1 MSFDCS
7 RFSFH
12 PWKDFFGVVMQQ
24 GRVQLDADWNEWVAE
39 LARRLQAGTF
49 DTLQPS
55 ASSIARAVV
64 PRTTPNGFRILAT
77 GGVITIG
84 LGRIYVDGLLAEN
97 HGTEPLQWDSVLT
110 ELTGTNAV
118 PFFAQPY
125 LPFNTTNQPAPAD
138 VFNRPA
144 LTGGPHLVYLDVWQ
158 RDITHLQEPDLV
170 EKAVGVDTTARLQ
183 TVWQVRVL
191 ANIGTATCGT
201 PDGEVS
207 GWPAVI
213 RPSGARLTNSTGDV
227 PGDPN
232 PCLVPPAAG
241 YKGLENQLYRVEV
254 HRGGAVGTATF
265 KWSRDNATVATGVS
279 EIQGGNRLVVES
291 IGRDE
296 VLGFHAGEWIEILDD
311 WHELHGRPGL
321 LRRIRPGNGVDSAT
335 RSILIDDPL
344 PAGLFPVDGQG
355 RTDTTRHT
363 RIRRWD
369 QSGMVRRADGSD
381 FHDLNLSASSDGIP
395 VPASSVTLSL
405 EAGILVSF
413 DLESGGEFKA
423 GDHWVFAARVTD
435 GSIELLD
442 HAPPRGIHH
451 HYARLATVT
460 LPDSESD
467 CRVMWPPEATGE
479 SCDCAVCVH
488 PEGHNAGTATIQ
500 QAIDMVHARGGG
512 TICLDVGFYQ
522 LGAPLNIEGA
532 QSLRIRGQGWRTVLQ
547 PTEAGGA
554 IDISQSLGVTI
565 ENLSIVGVAAGGGT
579 NAMISAANCVDLQL
593 THLTIAAIAT
603 GDATSAG
610 IGFSGVLLAGAVR
623 DCTIV
628 AEQGI
633 VAEGPRRAYLLT
645 ANLRVTDNV
654 MMCGQHGVNLVG
666 SVVHYGELR
675 LADNLMLFC
684 NQGAISATGGAL
696 PAASVTIAGNV
707 LHVTGPGVV
716 AGCDGLRIAEN
727 EIVGAASRPLIV
739 DGIVLTAGLDQ
750 GPMDDPQI
758 IGNRLRGLSGNG
770 IAIRRNL
777 SRAMIKMNVVR
788 DVGGAAVTME
798 EGAAA
803 SYLCIENNH
812 FDSLGVGFNDQ
823 AQPYLGVRLQGVQR
837 GDVIGNLF
845 SNVGRQANQ
854 NPWRAALGVIASGEI
869 RAAGNRMFGI
879 GPASFIGRTMGIAVG
894 AGFSQVTAEDNAI
907 ARIADGTETPGPAGW
922 QAIVIA
928 AAGQLQTDPA
938 GEVTVTVPGV
948 IVLPVQNGFVHLSAF
963 RAAFLALSAGSAAVR
978 RNHLRGQLIG
988 LPLVEIV
995 GVVGCLFDQN
1005 DGALTAA
1012 AAGAAP
1018 PLVGRI
1024 VSDHASAASNRLVG
1038 VSDAPTLHLFTK
1050 QFAVLG
1056 NLTSGP
1062 IMVSGSSL
1070 PAPWDALNVQV

>member
-7 RFSFH
+7 RFNFH

-39 LARRLQAGTF
+39 LGRRLQAETF

-55 ASSIARAVV
+55 ASSIAHAVV

-77 GGVITIG
+77 GGTITIG
-84 LGRIYVDGLLAEN
+84 VGRIYVDGLLAEN
-97 HGTEPLQWDSVLT
+97 HGLEPLQWDTVLA
-110 ELTGTNAV
+110 ELTGTDAV
-118 PFFAQPY
+118 PFFEQPY
-125 LPFNTTNQPAPAD
+125 LPFNATNQPAPAD
-138 VFNRPA
+138 IFNRPV
-144 LTGGPHLVYLDVWQ
+144 LTGGPLLVYLDVWQ
-158 RDITHLQEPDLV
+158 RDLTYLQDSDLV

-191 ANIGTATCGT
+191 PNIGDATCGT
-201 PDGEVS
+201 PDGEVP
-207 GWPAVI
+207 GWPAII
-213 RPSGARLTNSTGDV
+213 RSSGARLTNSTGDV

-241 YKGLENQLYRVEV
+241 YKGLENQLYRVEI
-254 HRGGAVGTATF
+254 HRGGPQGTATF
-265 KWSRDNATVATGVS
+265 KWSRDNATVATRVS

-344 PAGLFPVDGQG
+344 PAGLFPVDAQG
-355 RTDTTRHT
+355 RTDATRHT

-369 QSGMVRRADGSD
+369 QSGMVRRADGSN
-381 FHDLNLSASSDGIP
+381 FHNLDLSASSDGIP
-395 VPASSVTLSL
+395 VPASGVTLSL

-413 DLESGGEFKA
+413 DLESGGEFKT

-460 LPDSESD
+460 LPDSEND

-479 SCDCAVCVH
+479 SCDCTVCVH
-488 PEGHNAGTATIQ
+488 AEGHNAGTATIQ
-500 QAIDMVHARGGG
+500 QAIDIVRARGGG

-522 LGAPLNIEGA
+522 LPAPLNLDGA
-532 QSLRIRGQGWRTVLQ
+532 QSIRIRGQGWRTVLQ
-547 PTEAGGA
+547 PTQAGGA
-554 IDISQSLGVTI
+554 IDINQSLGVAI
-565 ENLSIVGVAAGGGT
+565 ENLSILGIAAGSAT
-579 NAMISAANCVDLQL
+579 TAMIHASNCVDLQL
-593 THLTIAAIAT
+593 THLTIAAIALS
-603 GDATSAG
+603 DATSVG
-610 IGFSGVLLAGAVR
+610 IGFSGVLLAGVVR

-628 AEQGI
+628 AERGI
-633 VAEGPRRAYLLT
+633 VTEGQERVYLLS

-654 MMCGQHGVNLVG
+654 LMCAQRGIDFGG
-666 SVVHYGELR
+666 ISVHYGELR
-675 LADNLMLFC
+675 LADNLILFC
-684 NQGAISATGGAL
+684 NQGAISTTGGAL
-696 PAASVTIAGNV
+696 PAASVTISGNV
-707 LHVTGPGVV
+707 LHVTGSGVI
-716 AGCDGLRIAEN
+716 AGTDCLRIAEN
-727 EIVGAASRPLIV
+727 EIVATGSRDLIV
-739 DGIVLTAGLDQ
+739 DGIALTAGLDD
-750 GPMDDPQI
+750 GPMDNTYI
-758 IGNRLRGLSGNG
+758 LGNRLRGMSGNG

-777 SRAMIKMNVVR
+777 SRAMIKMNMIENV
-788 DVGGAAVTME
+788 GAAALSME
-798 EGAAA
+798 EGATA
-803 SYLCIENNH
+803 SYLCIENNQ

-823 AQPYLGVRLQGVQR
+823 AQVYFGMRLQSVAR

-854 NPWRAALGVIASGEI
+854 NPLRAALGIIASGEI

-879 GPASFIGRTMGIAVG
+879 GPASFIGRTIGIVAG
-894 AGFSQVTAEDNAI
+894 AGFSQMTAEDNAI
-907 ARIADGTETPGPAGW
+907 ARIADGTEAPAPAGW

-928 AAGQLQTDPA
+928 ATALQQADTT
-938 GEVTVTVPGV
+938 GEVSVNVPGV
-948 IVLPVQNGFVHLSAF
+948 VVLPTSNGFFHLSAF
-963 RAAFLALSAGSAAVR
+963 RAVLLAGSLGSTAVR
-978 RNHLRGQLIG
+978 RNHLRGQLTT

-995 GVVGCLFDQN
+995 GVGGCLFDQN
-1005 DGALTAA
+1005 DAALTAA
-1012 AAGAAP
+1012 VAGAAP
-1018 PLVGRI
+1018 PLIGRA
-1024 VSDHASAASNRLVG
+1024 VCVHASASSNRLVG
-1038 VSDAPTLHLFTK
+1038 MGDAPTLHLSTR

-1056 NLTSGP
+1056 NLTTGN
-1062 IMVSGSSL
+1062 ILVNGSSL
-1070 PAPWDALNVQV
+1070 PPPWDALNVHI